1 MEGLSINNVI
11 TNEDIVI
18 TYTPSSD
25 VINYSYV
32 IIKDNNYGVP
42 VYMTGS
48 MPATLTLTEEG
59 SYKVEISSN
68 GVIIN
73 EGYYTIDKTYPI
85 LNLEEKTYT
94 MTTKEIF
101 NNEIATASDSKDG
114 DLTNSIETNIDSID
128 FTVPGIKKVEYIVSD
143 KAGNTTTDMV
153 YVTVKKDNTS
163 LIQIGQVSLILI
175 MISIILFL
183 IKYIKSIRL
192 EKRFSKYT
200 INSSLNK
207 SISLFDNLD
216 IQYDDFI
223 NKMSN
228 KLSKINIMNNI
239 SKKYSKYIT
248 PFNLNQNTM
257 NVVSNKIVLG
267 FVFVFLMIIIN
278 LFRSKLTQPVE
289 MLLPFILGYFV
300 LDIIY
305 IFKFALYKKKIEND
319 ILSAITIMNNAFKS
333 GRSIIQAIDLVG
345 NELNGPISSEFKKI
359 SMEIK
364 LGLDIEVAFKR
375 FAERIDLEEA
385 VYITSSIS
393 VLNKTGGNIIKV
405 FNSIEKTLFNK
416 KKLSEELKA
425 LTSSSKMI
433 TYALIL
439 VPIVFAIFL
448 SIIDKTFFMPLFNN
462 PLGIAILIL
471 MLILYITYIII
482 VNKVMK
488 VRL

>member
-18 TYTPSSD
+18 TYTPSSN

-32 IIKDNNYGVP
+32 IIKDNNYGIP
-42 VYMTGS
+42 INMIGGN
-48 MPATLTLTEEG
+48 PATLILKEEG

-73 EGYYTIDKTYPI
+73 EGYYTIDKTAPI
-85 LNLEEKTYT
+85 LNLKEKTYT
-94 MTTKEIF
+94 ITTKESF
-101 NNEIATASDSKDG
+101 KSDIATASDSKDG
-114 DLTNSIETNIDSID
+114 DLTNFITTDIDSID
-128 FTVPGIKKVEYIVSD
+128 FTVPGIKKVEYSVSD
-143 KAGNTTTDMV
+143 KAGNITTDMV

-267 FVFVFLMIIIN
+267 FVFVFIMIIIN

-300 LDIIY
+300 LDII
-305 IFKFALYKKKIEND
+305 
-319 ILSAITIMNNAFKS
+319 
-333 GRSIIQAIDLVG
+333 
-345 NELNGPISSEFKKI
+345 
-359 SMEIK
+359 
-364 LGLDIEVAFKR
+364 
-375 FAERIDLEEA
+375 
-385 VYITSSIS
+385 
-393 VLNKTGGNIIKV
+393 
-405 FNSIEKTLFNK
+405 
-416 KKLSEELKA
+416 
-425 LTSSSKMI
+425 
-433 TYALIL
+433 
-439 VPIVFAIFL
+439 
-448 SIIDKTFFMPLFNN
+448 
-462 PLGIAILIL
+462 
-471 MLILYITYIII
+471 
-482 VNKVMK
+482 
-488 VRL
+488 